1 MSPEIIPAIL
11 AHSFEEY
18 TTRLSLVEASN
29 ATWVH
34 VDIMDGQ
41 FVPNITVM
49 PHEIMSIGTRLKL
62 EAHLMT
68 QAPERYFSDLT
79 VAGCARVL
87 LHREAYSDLAAC
99 AKALKQAKDYFGE
112 VGLVLNPGTALEP
125 YEGLELN
132 SIQVMGAEPGHS
144 GQMLLDSTFD
154 RLRELSSQRLPGVTL
169 AVDCGVSEDTIAPLK
184 EAGAK
189 RFVIATHLFV
199 NNAVSQNFTYFS
211 QLVTGG
217 AA

>member
-11 AHSFEEY
+11 AHTFEEY
-18 TTRLSLVEASN
+18 TTKLGLVEDSR

-68 QAPERYFSDLT
+68 HAPERYFSDLT

-87 LHREAYSDLAAC
+87 LHREAYTDLESC
-99 AKALKQAKDYFGE
+99 AKAVKQAQDYFTE
-112 VGLVLNPGTALEP
+112 VGLVLNPGTAMEP
-125 YEGLELN
+125 YANLGLS
-132 SIQVMGAEPGHS
+132 SIQVMGAEPGRS
-144 GQMLLDSTFD
+144 GQSLLDSTYD
-154 RLRELSSQRLPGVTL
+154 RLRELAAQKLPGVTL
-169 AVDCGVSEDTIAPLK
+169 AVDCGVSEDTIAGLR
-184 EAGAK
+184 EAGAQ